1 MNKILIMFVAMA
13 FVALS
18 LSTGAFAAGMDKSS
32 GADKSMNSNAKSYNM
47 ESKDA
52 NAWIGKHVKNTHGED
67 LGKVKEFV
75 RDNNGEISLAV
86 ISHGGL
92 LGVGKKDVAVPFSAL
107 SFNKDDDHVVLNATK
122 DQLARAPEIKGQN
135 LHDRIFA
142 EDVYRYFGVRPYWT
156 DQAMKSD
163 QGMKTDQGK
172 TDQGMKSD
180 KDAGSRGY
188 FGSDRDSDV
197 KANPDYMDYNF

>member
-13 FVALS
+13 FIALS
-18 LSTGAFAAGMDKSS
+18 FSTGAFAGGMDRSA
-32 GADKSMNSNAKSYNM
+32 GADKSMNSNAKTYNM
-47 ESKDA
+47 ETKDA
-52 NAWIGKHVKNTHGED
+52 NAWIGKHVKNTQGED
-67 LGKVKEFV
+67 LGKVKDFV

-107 SFNKDDDHVVLNATK
+107 SFNKAGDHVVINATK
-122 DQLARAPEIKGQN
+122 DQMARAPEVKRGEN
-135 LHDRIFA
+135 LHDRTFA
-142 EDVYRYFGVRPYWT
+142 ENVYRYFGVRPYWT
-156 DQAMKSD
+156 DQ
-163 QGMKTDQGK
+163 GMKNEQGK

-188 FGSDRDSDV
+188 FGGDRDSSA
-197 KANPDYMDYNF
+197 KSNPDAMDYNY